1 MYNRSMNNDNGN
13 VNEDLK
19 KEFLEFLFEAGVL
32 KFGDF
37 TLKSDRKSPYFFNMG
52 VVDSGITLMNL
63 GVFYARAIHDNFGTV
78 DNIFGPA
85 YKGISLAAAS
95 AIGYALEYQE
105 EVNFCFD
112 RKEEKTHGDKGKIVG
127 AVPQSGDRIVIVD
140 DVMTTG
146 GTKYEAVEL
155 LRSFEGVEIV
165 GLVIGMNRRE
175 KAEDGSDAMERFR
188 QETGVEVFAIADVYD
203 VLDFL
208 KDEKFDESIVKKME
222 AYIET
227 YGV

>member
-1 MYNRSMNNDNGN
+1 MNIQ
-13 VNEDLK
+13 NENSSEGLK
-19 KEFLEFLFEAGVL
+19 KEFLDFLFDAGVL

-37 TLKSDRKSPYFFNMG
+37 TLKSGRKSPYFFNMG
-52 VVDSGITLMNL
+52 VIDSGVTLVNL
-63 GVFYARAIHDNFGTV
+63 GMYYARAIHDNFGVV

-95 AIGYALEYQE
+95 AIGFALEYEE

-127 AVPQSGDRIVIVD
+127 AVPQKGDRIVIVD

-155 LRSFEGVEIV
+155 LRSFEGVEV
-165 GLVIGMNRRE
+165 AGLVIGMNRRE
-175 KAEDGSDAMERFR
+175 KAEDGSDAMARFR
-188 QETGVEVFAIADVYD
+188 HETGVEAFAIADVYD

-208 KDEKFDESIVKKME
+208 KDKNLDKSIIEKME
-222 AYIET
+222 EYIST

>member
-1 MYNRSMNNDNGN
+1 MNNEKELL
-13 VNEDLK
+13 NENLK
-19 KEFLEFLFEAGVL
+19 KEFLEFLYDAGVL

-37 TLKSDRKSPYFFNMG
+37 TLKSGRKSPYFFNMG
-52 VVDSGITLMNL
+52 VVDSGVTLVNL
-63 GVFYARAIHDNFGTV
+63 GIYYARAIHDNFGAV

-85 YKGISLAAAS
+85 YKGISLAASS
-95 AIGYALEYQE
+95 AIGFALEYEE

-112 RKEEKTHGDKGKIVG
+112 RKEEKAHGDKGKIVG
-127 AVPQSGDRIVIVD
+127 AVPQNGDRIVIVD

-155 LRSFEGVEIV
+155 LRSFEGVEIA

-175 KAEDGSDAMERFR
+175 KAEDGSDAMERFI
-188 QETGVEVFAIADVYD
+188 EATGVEAFAIADVYD

-208 KDEKFDESIVKKME
+208 KDKDFDKSLIKKME
-222 AYIET
+222 EYINT

>member
-1 MYNRSMNNDNGN
+1 MNTDNEN
-13 VNEDLK
+13 INEDLK
-19 KEFLEFLFEAGVL
+19 KEFLEFLFDAGVL

-37 TLKSDRKSPYFFNMG
+37 TLKSGRKSPYFFNMG
-52 VVDSGITLMNL
+52 GVDSGVTLVNL
-63 GVFYARAIHDNFGTV
+63 GIFYARAIHDNFGVV

-95 AIGYALEYQE
+95 AIGFALEYEE
-105 EVNFCFD
+105 EVSFCFD

-127 AVPQSGDRIVIVD
+127 ASPQPGDRIVIVD

-155 LRSFEGVEIV
+155 LRSFDGVEV
-165 GLVIGMNRRE
+165 AGLVIGMNRKE
-175 KAEDGSDAMERFR
+175 KAEDGSDAMQRFK
-188 QETGVEVFAIADVYD
+188 QETGVEAYAIADVYD

-208 KDEKFDESIVKKME
+208 KDKNFDKSLIEKME
-222 AYIET
+222 EYISEH
-227 YGV
+227 GI

>member
-1 MYNRSMNNDNGN
+1 MNTDIENI
-13 VNEDLK
+13 NEDLK
-19 KEFLEFLFEAGVL
+19 KEFLEFLFDAGIL

-37 TLKSDRKSPYFFNMG
+37 TLKSGRKSPYFFNMG
-52 VVDSGITLMNL
+52 EVDSGITLVNL
-63 GVFYARAIHDNFGTV
+63 GIFYARAIHDNFGVV

-85 YKGISLAAAS
+85 YKGITLAAAS
-95 AIGYALEYQE
+95 AIGFALEYEE

-127 AVPQSGDRIVIVD
+127 APPQPGDRIVIVD

-155 LRSFEGVEIV
+155 LRSFEGTEVA
-165 GLVIGMNRRE
+165 GLVIGMNRKE
-175 KAEDGSDAMERFR
+175 KTEDGSDAMARFKLD
-188 QETGVEVFAIADVYD
+188 TGVEAYAMADVYD

-208 KDEKFDESIVKKME
+208 KEKNFDKSLIEKME
-222 AYIET
+222 EYIAA

>member
-1 MYNRSMNNDNGN
+1 MNTDIENLS
-13 VNEDLK
+13 EDLK
-19 KEFLEFLFEAGVL
+19 KEFLEFLFDAGVL

-37 TLKSDRKSPYFFNMG
+37 TLKSGRKSPYFFNMG
-52 VVDSGITLMNL
+52 VVDSGVTLVNL
-63 GVFYARAIHDNFGTV
+63 GIFYARAIHDNFGVV

-85 YKGISLAAAS
+85 YKGISLAAAA
-95 AIGYALEYQE
+95 AIGFALEYEE
-105 EVNFCFD
+105 EVSFCFD

-127 AVPQSGDRIVIVD
+127 ASPQPGDRIVIVD

-155 LRSFEGVEIV
+155 LRSFEGVEIA

-175 KAEDGSDAMERFR
+175 KTEDGSDAMQRFQ
-188 QETGVEVFAIADVYD
+188 QETGVEAFAIADVYD

-208 KDEKFDESIVKKME
+208 KDKNFDKSLIQKME
-222 AYIET
+222 EYISE
-227 YGV
+227 YGI

>member
-1 MYNRSMNNDNGN
+1 MDKQIEET
-13 VNEDLK
+13 NENIK
-19 KEFLEFLFEAGVL
+19 QEFIEFLLDTEVL

-37 TLKSDRKSPYFFNMG
+37 TLKSGRKSPYFFNMG
-52 VVDSGITLMNL
+52 VVDSGISLVNL
-63 GVFYARAIHDNFGTV
+63 GIFYARAIHNNFGLV

-95 AIGYALEYQE
+95 AIGFALEYEE

-112 RKEEKTHGDKGKIVG
+112 RKEEKAHGDKGKIVG
-127 AVPQSGDRIVIVD
+127 AVPQKEDRIVIVD

-155 LRSFEGVEIV
+155 LRSFEGVEIA
-165 GLVIGMNRRE
+165 GLVIGMNRKE
-175 KAEDGSDAMERFR
+175 KAEDGSDAMARFK
-188 QETGVEVFAIADVYD
+188 QETGVEAYAIADVYD
-203 VLDFL
+203 VIDFL
-208 KDEKFDESIVKKME
+208 KEKNFDQDLIGRME
-222 AYIET
+222 EYIDT

>member
-1 MYNRSMNNDNGN
+1 MNTDIENI
-13 VNEDLK
+13 NEDLK
-19 KEFLEFLFEAGVL
+19 KEFLEFLFDAGVL

-37 TLKSDRKSPYFFNMG
+37 TLKSGRKSPYFFNMG
-52 VVDSGITLMNL
+52 GVDSGVTLVNL
-63 GVFYARAIHDNFGTV
+63 GIFYARAIHDNFGVV

-95 AIGYALEYQE
+95 AIGFALEYEE
-105 EVNFCFD
+105 EVSFCFD

-127 AVPQSGDRIVIVD
+127 ASPQPGDRIVIVD

-155 LRSFEGVEIV
+155 LRSFDGVEV
-165 GLVIGMNRRE
+165 AGLVIGMNRKE
-175 KAEDGSDAMERFR
+175 KAEDGSDAMQRFK
-188 QETGVEVFAIADVYD
+188 QETGVEAYAIADVYD

-208 KDEKFDESIVKKME
+208 KDKNFDKSLIEKME
-222 AYIET
+222 EYISEH
-227 YGV
+227 GI